1 MFSPVDYTI
10 TFFPGVLEKSAN
22 KMSERAG
29 QIRQIPHLKDAV
41 TALANEMKANTKT
54 LQLLH
59 DGLLFQTAGSA
70 AMAQTVLQLLP
81 LKNSHDVT
89 RYLGQPIY
97 R

>member
-10 TFFPGVLEKSAN
+10 TFFPGLLEKSAT
-22 KMSERAG
+22 KMNERAG
-29 QIRQIPHLKDAV
+29 QIPQIPQLKDAV

-59 DGLLFQTAGSA
+59 DVLLFQTAGNA
-70 AMAQTVLQLLP
+70 AMSQTVLKELP

-89 RYLGQPIY
+89 RYLGQPI
-97 R
+97 